1 MKRLVIKK
9 MAGLLLLLLCGGS
22 LFSQVDVGVVSLTN
36 PTSPICGSSNQQID
50 VIIQNFSASTIN
62 FATDNVTVNVS
73 ITGASIQTFNSPVIS
88 SGSLAPGGTM
98 SVIVTASC
106 NLSNNGV
113 HVFNATT
120 VCFSDVNASNNAMA
134 PVNIVVSGTPTTANA
149 GSDQTLCVSGG
160 TLNGNTPTI
169 GIGTWTLI
177 SGSGIIASP
186 NAPNSAVSGLGAGP
200 NVFRWTI
207 SNPPCPDS
215 FDDVTIVGDASP
227 SLSLSSA
234 PGTDAQT
241 VCINTPISTINYTVG
256 GSATGATVSGLP
268 AGVSGNYSAG
278 TFTISGSPSASGVFN
293 YSINTTGGACAPA
306 NISGTITVTP
316 DATITLSSAVGTDN
330 QSLCVNNAI
339 TTITYT
345 IGGSGTGATVSGLP
359 AGVSGS
365 FAAGTFTINGTPT
378 LSGVYPYTVTA
389 TGACASAVANGI
401 ITVNPDATITLSSG
415 SSNQTVC
422 ENTSITPIVF
432 LIGGGGS
439 GASVSGLPSGLT
451 GTYASGQFT
460 ISGTPTTAGTYNYTV
475 TTSGTCLQAS
485 FNGTITVDPN
495 ATIALSSAPGTDNQT
510 VCISTAIT
518 PITYTIGGGGTG
530 ATVSGLPAGVNGSF
544 AAGTFTIS
552 GTPTVSGVFNYTVT
566 TTGTC
571 TQTSMNGTLTIEQNA
586 TLTWS
591 SGSVNQTI
599 CESTAIVPIVY
610 SVSGSVTSVTA
621 TGLPVGITDNLSGG
635 TYTISGTALMPG
647 VYNYTINATGNCL
660 PTSANGTITVDP
672 NGAISLSSAPGT
684 DNQSLCVNNAITP
697 ITYTIGGGAT
707 SAMASGLPPGV
718 SGSFSAGTLTIS
730 GTPTLD
736 GVYPYMV
743 ETFGSCTQDTLYGT
757 ITVNPDATILLISGV
772 GTDAQSVCENTAI
785 SPIAYVIGGGGT
797 GATVS
802 GLPAGVSGSF
812 SGGTFTISG
821 TPTLAGIYNYT
832 VNTTGT
838 CLQTSINGSITVV
851 TGPSVALTSAV
862 GTDSQSVCIN
872 TPIFDIT
879 YSVGGSASGVTVS
892 GLPAGISSSFSGGV
906 LTISGTPT
914 VFGLFS
920 YSITTTGGSCPSVT
934 TGGTI
939 QSTMQTI
946 SLSSAP
952 FTNDQHLCF
961 GNGIDTITYLIGG
974 SGTGATVS
982 DLPAGVAASFSGGI
996 LTISGTPTQSGTFHY
1011 VVDVTGFCTPISV
1024 IGSISITSPILSNVA
1039 GASTSFCESDMVTL
1053 GGSQPS
1059 GGDSLYTYL
1068 WEFATT
1074 PVGPFVPAFASN
1086 SSMNYMVPASIL
1098 PISPVY
1104 FRRIVYSGG
1113 CSDTSAVVTITID
1126 SLPTVSISSAA
1137 ATICA
1142 GDTFAIASVAG
1153 AGVNLNWTHDG
1164 AGSLSGSTTSTP
1176 VYSSVAAD
1184 ENSDIT
1190 FTVAATTTNSC
1201 AAQTVTETVTLSVLP
1216 LPVAISGGSTTVCP
1230 QGDPVTVL
1238 NAVAQ
1243 NGTINWSHNG
1253 NGILLDSNLTIP
1265 TYYPS
1270 IADAGNVVNLQLIVS
1285 NPFACQVAQS
1295 DTALFSINVLPVGNI
1310 SVNAGPDQTISLG
1323 ESVELTG
1330 SGSGIVLWQW
1340 SPASAV
1346 SSPNSDETIVTPD
1359 STTVF
1364 VLTGMDLN
1372 GCIALD
1378 SVMITVNTGYD
1389 MMIANLLTP
1398 NGDSKNDTWIID
1410 HIEWYPNTEVIIINR
1425 EGQEVYTS
1433 SDYDNSWDG
1442 TRNGKKLPDATYYYV
1457 VKFADSEVVRKGA
1470 VTILRN

>member
-1 MKRLVIKK
+1 MKRLVIFK
-9 MAGLLLLLLCGGS
+9 MAGLLLLLLCGGN
-22 LFSQVDVGVVSLTN
+22 LFSQVDVGVIALTN
-36 PTSPICGSSNQQID
+36 PTTPICGSSNQQIE
-50 VIIQNFSASTIN
+50 VLIQNFNATPIN

-73 ITGASIQTFNSPVIS
+73 ITGASIQTFNSPVLT
-88 SGSLAPGGTM
+88 SGTLAPGATM
-98 SVIVTASC
+98 TVLVTSSC
-106 NLSNNGV
+106 NLSNNGT
-113 HVFNATT
+113 HIFNATT
-120 VCFSDVNASNNAMA
+120 VCFSDFNAVNNAMST
-134 PVNIVVSGTPTTANA
+134 VNVVVSAPPTTANA
-149 GSDQTLCVSGG
+149 GADQVLCTSGG
-160 TLNGNTPTI
+160 TLNGNTPV
-169 GIGTWTLI
+169 IGTGAWTLI
-177 SGSGIIASP
+177 SGSGTIVSPGSP
-186 NAPNSAVSGLGAGP
+186 NTAVTGLGAGP

-215 FDDVTIVGDASP
+215 FDDVIITGDALP

-234 PGTDAQT
+234 PGTDNQT
-241 VCINTPISTINYTVG
+241 VCINTPVLSIVYSVG

-268 AGVSGNYSAG
+268 AGVTGSYSAG
-278 TFTISGSPSASGVFN
+278 TFTISGSPSATGVFN
-293 YSINTTGGACAPA
+293 YTITTSGGACAPA
-306 NISGTITVTP
+306 TITGTITVSP

-330 QSLCVNNAI
+330 QSLCVNNAL

-345 IGGSGTGATVSGLP
+345 IGGSGTGATASGLP

-378 LSGVYPYTVTA
+378 LSGVYPYSVTA
-389 TGACASAVANGI
+389 TGTCASAVANGV

-422 ENTSITPIVF
+422 ENTSISPIVL

-439 GASVSGLPSGLT
+439 GASVSGLPSGVT

-460 ISGTPTTAGTYNYTV
+460 ISGAPTIAGTYNYTV
-475 TTSGTCLQAS
+475 ATTGTCLQAS

-510 VCISTAIT
+510 ICVSTAIT
-518 PITYTIGGGGTG
+518 PVTYTIGGGGTG
-530 ATVSGLPAGVNGSF
+530 ALISGLPAGVSGSF
-544 AAGTFTIS
+544 VAGTVTIS
-552 GTPTVSGVFNYTVT
+552 GTPSVSGVFNYTVT

-571 TQTSMNGTLTIEQNA
+571 TQTSMNGTLTVEQNA
-586 TLTWS
+586 TLTLS

-610 SVSGSVTSVTA
+610 AVSGSVTSVSTS
-621 TGLPVGITDNLSGG
+621 GLPAGITDNLSGS

-647 VYNYTINATGNCL
+647 VYNYTITATGNCL

-672 NGAISLSSAPGT
+672 SGTISLSSAPGT
-684 DNQSLCVNNAITP
+684 DNQSLCVNTAITP

-707 SAMASGLPPGV
+707 SAAASGLPAGV
-718 SGSFSAGTLTIS
+718 SGSFAAGTLTIS
-730 GTPTLD
+730 GTPTSS

-743 ETFGSCTQDTLYGT
+743 ETFGTCGQDTLYGT
-757 ITVNPDATILLISGV
+757 ITVDPNATILLTSGL
-772 GTDAQSVCENTAI
+772 GTDAQAVCENTSI
-785 SPIAYVIGGGGT
+785 IPITYAIGGGGS

-821 TPTLAGIYNYT
+821 TPTLAGTYNYT

-838 CLQTSINGSITVV
+838 CLQTSTNGSITVV
-851 TGPSVALTSAV
+851 NGPSVTLTSAV

-879 YSVGGSASGVTVS
+879 YSVGGSASGATVS

-914 VFGLFS
+914 VFGVFP
-920 YSITTTGGSCPSVT
+920 YTITTSGGSCPAVT
-934 TGGTI
+934 VNGTI

-946 SLSSAP
+946 ALTSAA

-961 GNGIDTITYLIGG
+961 GNAIDTITYLIGG
-974 SGTGATVS
+974 SGLGATVS
-982 DLPAGVAASFSGGI
+982 DLPAGVTASFSGGI

-1011 VVDVTGFCTPISV
+1011 VVDVSGFCTPISV
-1024 IGSISITSPILSNVA
+1024 IGSISITAPIANNSA
-1039 GASTSFCESDMVTL
+1039 GMDNSVCESDMISL
-1053 GGSQPS
+1053 YASQPT
-1059 GGDSLYTYL
+1059 GGDSTYTYL
-1068 WEFATT
+1068 WEIATSLA
-1074 PVGPFVPAFASN
+1074 GPYVPTIGAN
-1086 SSMNYMVPASIL
+1086 SSMNYQIAASQIPVS
-1098 PISPVY
+1098 PIY

-1126 SLPTVSISSAA
+1126 ALPTVSISSAA

-1164 AGSLSGSTTSTP
+1164 AGLLSGSTTATP

-1184 ENSDIT
+1184 ENSAVT
-1190 FTVAATTTNSC
+1190 LTVTASASNSC
-1201 AAQTVTETVTLSVLP
+1201 AAQTAIETVTLNVLP
-1216 LPVAISGGSTTVCP
+1216 LPVAVSGGSATVCP
-1230 QGDPVTVL
+1230 QGNPVTVL
-1238 NAVAQ
+1238 NAIAQ
-1243 NGTINWSHNG
+1243 NGTISWSHNG
-1253 NGILLDSNLTIP
+1253 NGILLDSNFAIP

-1270 IADAGNVVNLQLIVS
+1270 VSDAGNAVTLQLVVS
-1285 NPFACQVAQS
+1285 NPYACQVPQS
-1295 DTALFSINVLPVGNI
+1295 DSAWYTINVLPIGNI
-1310 SVNAGPDQTISLG
+1310 SVNAGPDQTIDLG
-1323 ESVELTG
+1323 ESVELIG
-1330 SGSGIVLWQW
+1330 SGSGIATWQW
-1340 SPASAV
+1340 SPAAAV
-1346 SSPNSDETIVTPD
+1346 SSPNSNETMASPD
-1359 STTVF
+1359 STTIF

-1372 GCIALD
+1372 GCIAVD
-1378 SVMITVNTGYD
+1378 SVTITINAGYD

-1425 EGQEVYTS
+1425 EGQEVYSS

-1457 VKFADSEVVRKGA
+1457 VKFADSDAVRKGA
-1470 VTILRN
+1470 VTILRD